1 MYYAVNTAH
10 DLNFVLRE
18 RREDLSA
25 VGGNVSAD
33 AAADAMALSTTGG
46 ITPASS
52 TSRCVFE
59 FCVFTRFGFNT
70 GSCELHDKN

>member
-33 AAADAMALSTTGG
+33 AAADAMALTMGAGAGGG

-52 TSRCVFE
+52 TSRSVLSLDF
-59 FCVFTRFGFNT
+59 VL
-70 GSCELHDKN
+70 SQA